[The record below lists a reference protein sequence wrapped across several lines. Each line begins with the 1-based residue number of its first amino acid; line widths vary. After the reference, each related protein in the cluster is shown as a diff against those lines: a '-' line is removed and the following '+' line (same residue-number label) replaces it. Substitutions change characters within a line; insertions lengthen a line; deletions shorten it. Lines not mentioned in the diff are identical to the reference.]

1 MEIANFCYTWVYMR
15 ECNQVL
21 PRGKSVM
28 MFSLLRF
35 LPLPF
40 MSMDSLFL
48 FKLVVT
54 FLVGSLWLTGTTIL
68 AERFGSKIGGV
79 IAGMPSTIVIALFFI
94 GWTQTPVAASQAT
107 VIVPLIMGIDA
118 IFIIT
123 YASLVRRSFPLAL
136 LSSLFVWVCF
146 SFALVLIHFN
156 NFSLSL
162 IGFLGLLLFSY
173 VVMEYVLRVKSLAGR
188 NTPLSFSNVLMRGL
202 VSGVII
208 TLAVA
213 FAKLGGP
220 LLGGVFASFPAVFL
234 STMILTYFAQGR
246 VFSVSV
252 MKTLMLS
259 GTLNTTVYASAV
271 RLLYPLFGL
280 IGGTISSF
288 LLSLV
293 SMYVVFLLVKK
304 IA

>member
-1 MEIANFCYTWVYMR
+1 M
-15 ECNQVL
+15 
-21 PRGKSVM
+21 
-28 MFSLLRF
+28 RF
-35 LPLPF
+35 LPFPF

-54 FLVGSLWLTGTTIL
+54 FLVGSLWLTGATIL

-107 VIVPLIMGIDA
+107 VVVPLIMGING
-118 IFIIT
+118 IFILT
-123 YASLVRRSFPLAL
+123 YAFLVRQSFPLAL
-136 LSSLFVWVCF
+136 LASLFVWSCF

-156 NFSLSL
+156 NFGLSL
-162 IGFLGLLLFSY
+162 LGFLGLLLVSY
-173 VVMEYVLRVKSLAGR
+173 IVMEYVLRVKSLAGR

-252 MKTLMLS
+252 MKTLLLS
-259 GTLNTTVYASAV
+259 GTINTTVYASAV
-271 RLLYPLFGL
+271 RFLYPLLGL

>member
-1 MEIANFCYTWVYMR
+1 
-15 ECNQVL
+15 
-21 PRGKSVM
+21 M
-28 MFSLLRF
+28 MFYLLRF
-35 LPLPF
+35 LPFPF

-107 VIVPLIMGIDA
+107 VVVPLIMGIDG
-118 IFIIT
+118 IFILT

-136 LSSLFVWVCF
+136 ISSLFVWLCF

-188 NTPLSFSNVLMRGL
+188 NTPLSFSNVLLRGL
-202 VSGVII
+202 VSGLII

-259 GTLNTTVYASAV
+259 GTINTTVYASAV
-271 RLLYPLFGL
+271 RFLYPLFGL

-288 LLSLV
+288 LLSLI

>member
-1 MEIANFCYTWVYMR
+1 MNI
-15 ECNQVL
+15 
-21 PRGKSVM
+21 
-28 MFSLLRF
+28 
-35 LPLPF
+35 
-40 MSMDSLFL
+40 LFL
-48 FKLVVT
+48 FQLIVT
-54 FLVGSLWLTGTTIL
+54 FLVGSLWLTGATIL
-68 AERFGSKIGGV
+68 AEKFGSKIGGV
-79 IAGMPSTIVIALFFI
+79 IAGMPSSIVIALFFI

-107 VIVPLIMGIDA
+107 VVVPLIMGFDGL
-118 IFIIT
+118 FIIT
-123 YASLVRRSFPLAL
+123 FAALVRQSFPLAL
-136 LSSLFVWVCF
+136 ISSLFVWLCL

-156 NFSLSL
+156 NFGLSL
-162 IGFLGLLLFSY
+162 IGFLGLLLVSY
-173 VVMEYVLRVKSLAGR
+173 VVMEYVLHVKSLAGR
-188 NTPLSFSNVLMRGL
+188 NTAFSFSNVLMRGL

-220 LLGGVFASFPAVFL
+220 LVGGVFASFPAVFL

-246 VFSVSV
+246 AFSVSV
-252 MKTLMLS
+252 MKTLLLS
-259 GTLNTTVYASAV
+259 GTINATVYASAV
-271 RLLYPLFGL
+271 RFLYPLFGL

>member
-1 MEIANFCYTWVYMR
+1 M
-15 ECNQVL
+15 
-21 PRGKSVM
+21 
-28 MFSLLRF
+28 RF
-35 LPLPF
+35 LPFPF

-54 FLVGSLWLTGTTIL
+54 FLVGSLWLTGATIL

-123 YASLVRRSFPLAL
+123 YAALVRRSFPLAL

-202 VSGVII
+202 VSGLII

-259 GTLNTTVYASAV
+259 GTINTTVYASAV

>member
-1 MEIANFCYTWVYMR
+1 MG
-15 ECNQVL
+15 ECNKVL
-21 PRGKSVM
+21 SGGKSVM

-35 LPLPF
+35 LPFPF
-40 MSMDSLFL
+40 MSIDSLFL

-54 FLVGSLWLTGTTIL
+54 FLVGSLWLTGAIIL

-79 IAGMPSTIVIALFFI
+79 IAWMPSTIVIALFFI

-123 YASLVRRSFPLAL
+123 YASLVRRNFPLAL
-136 LSSLFVWVCF
+136 LASLFVWLCF

-162 IGFLGLLLFSY
+162 IGFLGLLLVSY
-173 VVMEYVLRVKSLAGR
+173 VVMEYVLHVKSLAGR
-188 NTPLSFSNVLMRGL
+188 NTSLSFSNVLMRGL

-259 GTLNTTVYASAV
+259 GTINATVYASAV
-271 RLLYPLFGL
+271 RYLYPLFGL

-288 LLSLV
+288 LLSLL
-293 SMYVVFLLVKK
+293 SLYVVFLLVKK

>member
-1 MEIANFCYTWVYMR
+1 
-15 ECNQVL
+15 
-21 PRGKSVM
+21 
-28 MFSLLRF
+28 
-35 LPLPF
+35 

-54 FLVGSLWLTGTTIL
+54 FLVGSLWLTGATIL

-107 VIVPLIMGIDA
+107 VVVPLIMGIDG
-118 IFIIT
+118 IFILT

-136 LSSLFVWVCF
+136 ISSLFVWLCF

-156 NFSLSL
+156 NFGLSL

-188 NTPLSFSNVLMRGL
+188 NTPLSFSNVLLRGL
-202 VSGVII
+202 VSGLII

-252 MKTLMLS
+252 MKTLLLS
-259 GTLNTTVYASAV
+259 GTINTTVYASAV
-271 RLLYPLFGL
+271 RFLYPLLGL

>member
-1 MEIANFCYTWVYMR
+1 MMVY
-15 ECNQVL
+15 
-21 PRGKSVM
+21 
-28 MFSLLRF
+28 LLRF

-40 MSMDSLFL
+40 ISIDGLFL
-48 FKLVVT
+48 FKLVVS
-54 FLVGSLWLTGTTIL
+54 FLVGSLWLTGATIL

-107 VIVPLIMGIDA
+107 VVVPLVMGINGL
-118 IFIIT
+118 FIIT
-123 YASLVRRSFPLAL
+123 YASLAQRSFPLAVL
-136 LSSLFVWVCF
+136 TSLFVWLCF

-156 NFSLSL
+156 DFSLSL

-173 VVMEYVLRVKSLAGR
+173 IVMEYVLHVKSLAGR
-188 NTPLSFSNVLMRGL
+188 TTSFSFSNILMRGL
-202 VSGVII
+202 VSGLIV

-220 LLGGVFASFPAVFL
+220 LFGGVFASFPAVFL
-234 STMILTYFAQGR
+234 STILLTYFAQGS

-259 GTLNTTVYASAV
+259 GTINTTVYASAV
-271 RLLYPLFGL
+271 RFLYPLFGL
-280 IGGTISSF
+280 IAGTISSF
-288 LLSLV
+288 LISLV
-293 SMYVVFLLVKK
+293 SMYLVFLLVKK

>member
-1 MEIANFCYTWVYMR
+1 
-15 ECNQVL
+15 
-21 PRGKSVM
+21 M
-28 MFSLLRF
+28 MFYLLRF
-35 LPLPF
+35 LPFPF

-107 VIVPLIMGIDA
+107 VVVPLIMGIDG
-118 IFIIT
+118 IFILT

-136 LSSLFVWVCF
+136 ISSLFVWLCF

-156 NFSLSL
+156 NFGLSL

-188 NTPLSFSNVLMRGL
+188 NTPLSFSNVLLRGL
-202 VSGVII
+202 VSGLII

-259 GTLNTTVYASAV
+259 GTINTTVYASAV
-271 RLLYPLFGL
+271 RFLYPLLGL

>member
-1 MEIANFCYTWVYMR
+1 M
-15 ECNQVL
+15 
-21 PRGKSVM
+21 
-28 MFSLLRF
+28 RF
-35 LPLPF
+35 LPFPF

-54 FLVGSLWLTGTTIL
+54 FLVGSLWLTGATIL

-188 NTPLSFSNVLMRGL
+188 NTPLSLSNVLMRGL
-202 VSGVII
+202 VSGLII

-259 GTLNTTVYASAV
+259 GTINTTVYASAV

>member
-1 MEIANFCYTWVYMR
+1 
-15 ECNQVL
+15 
-21 PRGKSVM
+21 M
-28 MFSLLRF
+28 MFYLLRF
-35 LPLPF
+35 LPFPF

-107 VIVPLIMGIDA
+107 VVVPLIMGIDG
-118 IFIIT
+118 IFILT

-136 LSSLFVWVCF
+136 ISSLFVWLCF

-156 NFSLSL
+156 NFGLSL

-188 NTPLSFSNVLMRGL
+188 NTPLSFSNVLLRGL
-202 VSGVII
+202 VSGLII

-252 MKTLMLS
+252 MKTLLLS
-259 GTLNTTVYASAV
+259 GTINTTVYASAV
-271 RLLYPLFGL
+271 RFLYPLLGL

-288 LLSLV
+288 LLSLI

>member
-271 RLLYPLFGL
+271 RLLYPLLGL

-288 LLSLV
+288 LLSLI